1 MRLAEARLRL
11 EVPEGASWDAVKAA
25 YRRLARLHHPDK
37 SDSPEATVTMQGL
50 AEAFGTLKRHRAT
63 ASGSRDEG
71 GGSGEAAG
79 GSEEEEEHE
88 DEDESD
94 DEEYDYEDEGTD
106 EEADEEVDE
115 AADEGA
121 DEEDFE
127 SDGESTASA
136 DARSGAPITSTTS
149 VWKRMAASIA
159 TAQLDDASNVQL
171 VIDGM
176 RTEEQRSSK
185 GDSPIKVRGDAP
197 DWKALARATLQRATS
212 PMSAEALEQAWSAS
226 TVRAQGCEV
235 LIQLSRESDAPKHDR
250 ICRDEVFSGVDGPFH
265 ERSALSEYE
274 LAMHAMLTH
283 AHNIVVIMQP
293 KDVDGYMLWDGGRWS
308 HETRRS
314 SSALESTVLNAC
326 HALLSALHDHHAAAL
341 RDAEDAALGKETIQA
356 AQRRCSASRAAL
368 ARYGNR
374 QNRDVVQ
381 LILNM
386 KKRMAISTAE
396 DPFDQAKHLLPFSNG
411 VLDLRTRAF
420 RATRKDDYVLRTT
433 GKEWHAPHGAKVATM
448 RRLFES
454 MLPREGP
461 RRTVYSMLRLSLG
474 ALPAERLWMLT
485 GSGRNGKGLVMGW
498 TCFLLGEELSGG
510 LMPMGMLTQPL
521 VGMGAT
527 PEMRKAHRRRVLN
540 WSEPPET
547 AEDGA
552 EQHPKASKRGLALLL
567 SNIKAITGEATM
579 QARDCNSNDSRCDL
593 WGTAVLQC
601 NTPPR
606 IVGTIDDS
614 ALERLVVVHFPFTF
628 TSDAEKLRSDPAKY
642 KPIDGSLKGAAFMKE
657 HYCALV
663 QLLLDECPDGAPF
676 IAPECKQAASAYL
689 GKQDKLQS
697 FLDEHCVRRETA
709 PMRQWLGVKEMLATY
724 NAEMGATLKE
734 KDLKEKLKSHRA
746 TSADYKEKGQAVLS
760 DAPLRR
766 NTANGLLHW
775 QLKAADEGEASGS
788 KRQRVE

>member
-1 MRLAEARLRL
+1 MRLAEARSRL
-11 EVPEGASWDAVKAA
+11 EVPHDASWDAVKAA
-25 YRRLARLHHPDK
+25 YKRLARLHHPDK

-50 AEAFGTLKRHRAT
+50 TEAFGTLKRHHAP

-79 GSEEEEEHE
+79 DSE
-88 DEDESD
+88 DEYEDVDESD
-94 DEEYDYEDEGTD
+94 DEED
-106 EEADEEVDE
+106 ADEDE
-115 AADEGA
+115 AADEEA
-121 DEEDFE
+121 DDEAEEVEEDDFE
-127 SDGESTASA
+127 SDGESTAST
-136 DARSGAPITSTTS
+136 DAHGGAPITSTTG
-149 VWKRMAASIA
+149 VWKRMAANIA

-197 DWKALARATLQRATS
+197 DWKALARATLQRATN
-212 PMSAEALEQAWSAS
+212 PMSAEAFEQAWSAS

-235 LIQLSRESDAPKHDR
+235 LIQLSHESDAQKHDR
-250 ICRDEVFSGVDGPFH
+250 ICRDEVFSGVDGSFH
-265 ERSALSEYE
+265 QRTALSEYE
-274 LAMHAMLTH
+274 LAMYAMLTH

-308 HETRRS
+308 HETRKS
-314 SSALESTVLNAC
+314 SSALESTILNAC
-326 HALLSALHDHHAAAL
+326 HALLSALHDHHAVAL
-341 RDAEDAALGKETIQA
+341 REAEDAALGKETIQA

-420 RATRKDDYVLRTT
+420 RAIRKDDYVLRTT
-433 GKEWHAPHGAKVATM
+433 GKEWHAPHAAKVATM
-448 RRLFES
+448 RQLFES

-461 RRTVYSMLRLSLG
+461 RKTVYSMLRLSLG
-474 ALPAERLWMLT
+474 ALPAERFWMLT
-485 GSGRNGKGLVMGW
+485 GSGRNGKGLILSW
-498 TCFLLGEELSGG
+498 LCFLLGEELSEG

-547 AEDGA
+547 AEDEA
-552 EQHPKASKRGLALLL
+552 EQHPKASKRGLTLLL

-601 NTPPR
+601 NKPPR

-614 ALERLVVVHFPFTF
+614 AVERLVVVHFPFTF
-628 TSDAEKLRSDPAKY
+628 TSDADKLRSDPAKY
-642 KPIDGSLKGAAFMKE
+642 KPIDDSLKGTAFMKE

-663 QLLLDECPDGAPF
+663 QLLLDECPDGTLF

-724 NAEMGATLKE
+724 NAEMGTTLKE

-746 TSADYKEKGQAVLS
+746 TSADYKEKGQAILC

-766 NTANGLLHW
+766 NTANGLLNW
-775 QLKAADEGEASGS
+775 RLKAADEGEASGS
-788 KRQRVE
+788 KRQRME

>member
-1 MRLAEARLRL
+1 MRLAEARSRL
-11 EVPEGASWDAVKAA
+11 GVPEGASWDAVKAA
-25 YRRLARLHHPDK
+25 YKRLARLHHPDK

-50 AEAFGTLKRHRAT
+50 TEAFGTLKRHRAT

-71 GGSGEAAG
+71 GGSGEDDDDD
-79 GSEEEEEHE
+79 EYE
-88 DEDESD
+88 DEDD
-94 DEEYDYEDEGTD
+94 DEDADEDADEDEEADEAAD
-106 EEADEEVDE
+106 EEADEEADE
-115 AADEGA
+115 ADDG
-121 DEEDFE
+121 FE
-127 SDGESTASA
+127 SDGESTAST
-136 DARSGAPITSTTS
+136 DAHSVAPITG
-149 VWKRMAASIA
+149 VWKRMAANIA

-176 RTEEQRSSK
+176 RTEETRSSK

-197 DWKALARATLQRATS
+197 DWKALARATLQRATN
-212 PMSAEALEQAWSAS
+212 PMSAEAFEQAWSAS

-235 LIQLSRESDAPKHDR
+235 LIQLSHESDAPKHDR
-250 ICRDEVFSGVDGPFH
+250 ICRDEVFSGVDGSFH
-265 ERSALSEYE
+265 QRTALSEYE

-308 HETRRS
+308 HETRKS
-314 SSALESTVLNAC
+314 SSALESTILNAC
-326 HALLSALHDHHAAAL
+326 HALLSALHDHHAVAL
-341 RDAEDAALGKETIQA
+341 REAEDAALGKETIKA

-420 RATRKDDYVLRTT
+420 RAIRKDDYVLRTT
-433 GKEWHAPHGAKVATM
+433 GKEWHAPHAAKVAAM
-448 RRLFES
+448 RQLFES

-461 RRTVYSMLRLSLG
+461 RKTVYSMLRLSLG
-474 ALPAERLWMLT
+474 ALPAERFWMLT
-485 GSGRNGKGLVMGW
+485 GSGRNGKGLILGW
-498 TCFLLGEELSGG
+498 LCFLLGEELSEG

-547 AEDGA
+547 AEDEA

-601 NTPPR
+601 NKPPR

-614 ALERLVVVHFPFTF
+614 AIERLVVVHFPFTF
-628 TSDAEKLRSDPAKY
+628 TSDADKLRSDPAKY

-663 QLLLDECPDGAPF
+663 QLLLDECPDGALF

-724 NAEMGATLKE
+724 NVEMGTTLKE
-734 KDLKEKLKSHRA
+734 KDLKEKLKSHHA
-746 TSADYKEKGQAVLS
+746 TSADYKEKGQAILS

-766 NTANGLLHW
+766 NTANGLLNW
-775 QLKAADEGEASGS
+775 RLKAEDEGEASDS
-788 KRQRVE
+788 KRQRME

>member
-1 MRLAEARLRL
+1 M
-11 EVPEGASWDAVKAA
+11 
-25 YRRLARLHHPDK
+25 
-37 SDSPEATVTMQGL
+37 
-50 AEAFGTLKRHRAT
+50 
-63 ASGSRDEG
+63 
-71 GGSGEAAG
+71 
-79 GSEEEEEHE
+79 
-88 DEDESD
+88 
-94 DEEYDYEDEGTD
+94 
-106 EEADEEVDE
+106 
-115 AADEGA
+115 
-121 DEEDFE
+121 
-127 SDGESTASA
+127 
-136 DARSGAPITSTTS
+136 
-149 VWKRMAASIA
+149 
-159 TAQLDDASNVQL
+159 
-171 VIDGM
+171 
-176 RTEEQRSSK
+176 
-185 GDSPIKVRGDAP
+185 GDSHSVP
-197 DWKALARATLQRATS
+197 
-212 PMSAEALEQAWSAS
+212 
-226 TVRAQGCEV
+226 C
-235 LIQLSRESDAPKHDR
+235 
-250 ICRDEVFSGVDGPFH
+250 
-265 ERSALSEYE
+265 
-274 LAMHAMLTH
+274 
-283 AHNIVVIMQP
+283 
-293 KDVDGYMLWDGGRWS
+293 
-308 HETRRS
+308 
-314 SSALESTVLNAC
+314 
-326 HALLSALHDHHAAAL
+326 
-341 RDAEDAALGKETIQA
+341 
-356 AQRRCSASRAAL
+356 
-368 ARYGNR
+368 NR

-420 RATRKDDYVLRTT
+420 RAIRKDDYVLRTT
-433 GKEWHAPHGAKVATM
+433 GKEWHAPHGAQVATM

-498 TCFLLGEELSGG
+498 LCFLLGEELSEG

-547 AEDGA
+547 AEDEA
-552 EQHPKASKRGLALLL
+552 EQHPKASKRGLTLLL
-567 SNIKAITGEATM
+567 SNMKAITGEATM

-601 NTPPR
+601 NKPPR

-614 ALERLVVVHFPFTF
+614 AIERLVVVHFPFTF
-628 TSDAEKLRSDPAKY
+628 TSDAGKLRSDPAKY
-642 KPIDGSLKGAAFMKE
+642 KPIDDSLKGAAFMKA

-663 QLLLDECPDGAPF
+663 QLLLEECPDGALF

-724 NAEMGATLKE
+724 NAEMGTTLKE
-734 KDLKEKLKSHRA
+734 KGLKEKLKSHRS
-746 TSADYKEKGQAVLS
+746 TSADYKEKGQAILS

-766 NTANGLLHW
+766 NTANGLLNW
-775 QLKAADEGEASGS
+775 QLKAADEGEASDS
-788 KRQRVE
+788 KRQWVE